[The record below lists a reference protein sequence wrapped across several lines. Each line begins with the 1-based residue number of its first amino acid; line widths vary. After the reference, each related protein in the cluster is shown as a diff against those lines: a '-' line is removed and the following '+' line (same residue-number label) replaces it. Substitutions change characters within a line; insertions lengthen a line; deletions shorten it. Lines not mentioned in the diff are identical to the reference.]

1 MTEKSSKYFFGNNED
16 SNAIIHDASKRVK
29 YYNPKDQTIE
39 EEEFETNLDDIFLET
54 EKQGMQFITLQNWED
69 LDLDEKLFQNVVGP
83 PFGFFRPSKI
93 QAFSLPLIMQEPYE
107 NLIAQAHNGSGKTV
121 AFALGSLSHV
131 DPYKDQLQVICV
143 AHSRELIIQNFD
155 VYKKISKNTGI
166 RVNVMLSYKECPQI
180 IGHVLIATPSTLE

>member
-1 MTEKSSKYFFGNNED
+1 
-16 SNAIIHDASKRVK
+16 
-29 YYNPKDQTIE
+29 
-39 EEEFETNLDDIFLET
+39 
-54 EKQGMQFITLQNWED
+54 MQFITLQNWED

-180 IGHVLIATPSTLE
+180 IGHVLIATPSTLEQQIRRNKVDVSKVKCLVIDEADLMFDVNSNNLGVTTKKLLERMKPPP